1 MHSKTYSRWTTGLVI
16 VVAVLIALRMAL
28 PYAAQWYIN
37 KTLSEPEGFAGN
49 QSPQEFVGEVGDVDI
64 MLWRGAYSLENIILV
79 KRNGKVKEPF
89 IKAKEI
95 EFSLLWSALLDGALV
110 GSIDLWQPE
119 INFVDSKDD
128 SKKQSGKNEKWLVLA
143 DQLFPLKIDELRI
156 HKGKIAFHNTDVEP
170 EVHISVHDITLT
182 AQNLVNS
189 RDLSRDL
196 VGKVQIKGQTAD
208 AGTLELKASLDPHTP
223 KPTFDVD
230 VQAKDVALVNFKNFL
245 DTYAPFDLEAGSLD
259 LALELASDNGTIEGY
274 AKPVLHNVDVFSW
287 KGDIQEDNDGLFEG
301 MVELLSGFIT
311 ELFENQAEDQIATRI
326 PIEGSID
333 EPDTAVLPAVGGILK
348 NAFIRAIQG
357 TLEDSVELDTD
368 IDLNDE
374 EERNDNASDQE
385 ETDPET
391 TKAATAEK

>member
-1 MHSKTYSRWTTGLVI
+1 MHAKTYSRWTTGLVI
-16 VVAVLIALRMAL
+16 FLAMLIALRMAL
-28 PYAAQWYIN
+28 PYVAQWYIN

-49 QSPQEFVGEVGDVDI
+49 QSPKQFVGEVGDVDI
-64 MLWRGAYSLENIILV
+64 MLWRGAYSLEDIVLV

-89 IKAKEI
+89 IKAKEV

-110 GSIDLWQPE
+110 GSIELWQPE
-119 INFVDSKDD
+119 INFVDSKDE
-128 SKKQSGKNEKWLVLA
+128 SKTQSGKDEKWLVLA

-156 HKGKIAFHNTDVEP
+156 HNGKIAFHNTDVEP
-170 EVHISVHDITLT
+170 EVHISLHDITLL

-189 RDLSRDL
+189 RDLSKDL
-196 VGKVQIKGQTAD
+196 VGKMQAKAQTAN
-208 AGTLELKASLDPHTP
+208 AGSLKINASLNPHTP

-259 LALELASDNGTIEGY
+259 LALELASDNGTIKGY

-311 ELFENQAEDQIATRI
+311 ELFENQSEDQVATRI

-333 EPDTAVLPAVGGILK
+333 EPDTAVLPAVGGVLK

-357 TLEDSVELDTD
+357 TLENSVELDKNT
-368 IDLNDE
+368 IPLNEDS
-374 EERNDNASDQE
+374 DGNASDKE
-385 ETDPET
+385 EKET
-391 TKAATAEK
+391 ETSK